1 MQLMKDSR
9 RWYLIHTKPL
19 SEAVAQTN
27 LIRQGYEIYF
37 PRLLRSVHRHGRFL
51 DEIVALFPRYLFLR
65 LSEGDQSLGP
75 VRSSVGVSSV
85 VRFGSSY
92 AVIPDGLVWELKTR
106 ADPVSGLH
114 RVVHRPSL
122 ASGTKVS
129 ITMGSFKGLDGIFER
144 DAGADRVVV
153 LLSVLGQDVPVL
165 LPACVVLPSHA
176 A

>member
-1 MQLMKDSR
+1 MKDSG

-19 SEAVAQTN
+19 SEAIAQTN
-27 LIRQGYEIYF
+27 LSRQGYEIYF
-37 PRLLRSVHRHGRFL
+37 PRLLRSIQRHGRLL
-51 DEIVALFPRYLFLR
+51 DEVVALFPRYLFLR
-65 LSEGDQSLGP
+65 LSDDDQSLGP
-75 VRSSVGVSSV
+75 VRSSVGVTSV

-92 AVIPDGLVWELKTR
+92 AVVPDELIRELKAR
-106 ADPVSGLH
+106 ADPESGLH

-129 ITMGSFKGLDGIFER
+129 ITMGSFKGLEGVFER